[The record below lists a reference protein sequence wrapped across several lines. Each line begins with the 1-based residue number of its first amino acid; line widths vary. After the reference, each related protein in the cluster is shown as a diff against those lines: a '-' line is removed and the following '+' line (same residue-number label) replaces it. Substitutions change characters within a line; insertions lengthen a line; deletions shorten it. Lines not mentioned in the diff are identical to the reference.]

1 MQGETSMQ
9 PKNTTAEKILTH
21 LKGLRSHMQ
30 PGEEPLFTVPAIWDN
45 GREQRSMPCD
55 IVLTNQRLFGY
66 VYVTFPRERLFL
78 DALTLTAI
86 KAVTFR
92 QKTFEPLFRELL
104 VSDGQRKV
112 YIRAP
117 RQKIE
122 SLYDALRSAI
132 ARYAPHAQPAL
143 EHEEASATNEPTP
156 SFGRQEIRTP
166 FEHSPLAITLLF
178 IGGLLLEIVGAALWA
193 ITQSSQIGL
202 PLLVAGFVAVITAIL
217 VRRQR
222 S

>member
-1 MQGETSMQ
+1 MQ
-9 PKNTTAEKILTH
+9 PKNSTAEKILTH
-21 LKGLRSHMQ
+21 LKGLRTHLQ
-30 PGEEPLFTVPAIWDN
+30 PGEEPIFTVPAIWDN
-45 GREQRSMPCD
+45 GQQQRSMPCD

-104 VSDGQRKV
+104 VSDGQRKI

-122 SLYDALRSAI
+122 SLYNALRSALE
-132 ARYAPHAQPAL
+132 RYAPNAQPAV
-143 EHEEASATNEPTP
+143 EHEETSQTSETAP
-156 SFGRQEIRTP
+156 SFGRQEISAP
-166 FEHSPLAITLLF
+166 FERSPLAITLLF
-178 IGGLLLEIVGAALWA
+178 IGGLLLEIAGAALWA

-202 PLLVAGFVAVITAIL
+202 PLIIAGFVAVITAIL

-222 S
+222 G